1 MKEQYK
7 SVNPYT
13 GELLLQEDPISS
25 KAIVVKIQQMRQAQR
40 MWATLEIDERLN
52 QLLIIK
58 ELLIKNKEVW
68 QRMIAEEVGRTLK
81 ECAAEIDKSIQLINY
96 YLDIAKDVLK
106 TQRADVEEGIGQVFL
121 EPLGLIF
128 GVMPW
133 NYPIW
138 QMLRFAIPVLCA
150 GNAVLIKPA
159 PSVGRISR
167 AFFSL
172 IPECLP
178 FSYVFLADE
187 TVEEAIKQSDGFAFT
202 GSVATGRKLAALAA
216 QYLKKSV
223 LELGGS
229 NAFLVLSDA
238 NIKAAA
244 KAVVYSR
251 FRDNGQSCNAAK
263 RVIVEEAVAQEFIDQ
278 VLYQV
283 DQLQMGDPKDPH
295 TTLGPLHLKKTKE
308 SIVEIVEEA
317 LQKGAHC
324 LKGGKTSKDD
334 NFYPPTVLL
343 GGDNKAR
350 VWQEEVFGPVLP
362 IRTAKD
368 ADEAVSLAND
378 TRFGLGAAIY
388 TTNYPMA
395 EKLAKQLE
403 VGSVYINRHTSSQLQ
418 LPFGG
423 VKDSGYGRE
432 LSPYGLLEF
441 LNLKSYWQQ

>member
-1 MKEQYK
+1 M
-7 SVNPYT
+7 
-13 GELLLQEDPISS
+13 L
-25 KAIVVKIQQMRQAQR
+25 
-40 MWATLEIDERLN
+40 
-52 QLLIIK
+52 
-58 ELLIKNKEVW
+58 
-68 QRMIAEEVGRTLK
+68 
-81 ECAAEIDKSIQLINY
+81 
-96 YLDIAKDVLK
+96 
-106 TQRADVEEGIGQVFL
+106 L

-150 GNAVLIKPA
+150 GNAALIKPA

-172 IPECLP
+172 IPESLP
-178 FSYVFLADE
+178 FSYAFLAEE

-263 RVIVEEAVAQEFIDQ
+263 RVIVEEAVAQDFIDQ

-283 DQLQMGDPKDPH
+283 DQLKMGDPKDPY

-308 SIVEIVEEA
+308 SIAEIVEEA

-324 LKGGKTSKDD
+324 LKGGKTSEED

-343 GGDNKAR
+343 GGDNNAR

-368 ADEAVSLAND
+368 ANEAVSLAND